1 MKKLFFWVVLLLQCV
16 FSNVIFSQSVVKETN
31 LASAFKANFIQY
43 PIADFV
49 AEGNANWF
57 ISGDFVSTR
66 YEYRSNG
73 IVRMI
78 GDSVKL
84 YSKKTNN
91 LPTDSLYRMKLFNG
105 SIHLFTP
112 NGILRYQD
120 SEFVYSDY
128 GKKIGTTYIR
138 DLVEKSGSIFYATN
152 SGFVKESGNKVQVFT
167 TSDGL
172 PDNKC
177 LKIQLVGDEI
187 FGITETG
194 VFVYNLMSGIINT
207 IHKGKPNKRLDLW
220 LFDGHVMVRT
230 LDFTEFILEIG
241 VWDGEWKSLNDIYGN
256 CDLDLRYAY
265 PQGSLRFWGN
275 EKTTIITQVASVQ
288 NAYIY
293 LGGAKKVLNRINKLD
308 LAYVNETSTYWIAYN
323 SKGEPVL
330 YEADN
335 TTAEDI
341 LTDDN
346 LPVELT
352 SANNISMSVSSENIH
367 YNYAYPG
374 NKIVSENCASTVF
387 SRALWISAIDSSQ
400 RVHTACNT
408 YNQRGKDFTPGPLGK
423 DAKYKSTWK
432 QKYNRVFVVHAKEIA
447 KHRKAV
453 SDSGTIN
460 YVNPNIQEWPVYE
473 IDGTD
478 TLTMAPWV
486 DANNNGFYDPEKG
499 DYPKIKG
506 DEAFFTVYHD
516 SIRHFETQGEPLLIQ
531 VNELTWSVKCPLWQN
546 TDTFGII
553 DNTVFVE
560 YELINRSK
568 NRYRNARLGSWL
580 DVDLGYYADDAVG
593 CAPSHNVG
601 FGYNGDSMDEVTY
614 GFGNNPPVQN
624 VIFCEGPIADSD
636 GKDSDNDGVVDNI
649 GEQAK
654 MGSFMF
660 YDNSNHPTFGNPDA
674 AIEYF
679 RLMNAKYLD
688 GSPVKLDTQ
697 VVNFQYSHGED
708 PSCPG
713 KYWTEK
719 TSGNF
724 IGDRRF
730 VMATASFD
738 WSPGQTVHQT
748 IAYQT
753 MQTAYS
759 VDPVADVMHVADV
772 VNTVYKNASWMNCQI
787 AFLATEKFSEEPQ
800 LSIFPVPV
808 NQQLYVK
815 STTNFNPN
823 GLVIYDLTGRKIEVS
838 FSKTNDMYLADL
850 ADIPNG
856 IYILSLKDG
865 ANSFSAKIIKQ

>member
-1 MKKLFFWVVLLLQCV
+1 MKKLYFSIVLLLLCV

-31 LASAFKANFIQY
+31 LAPAFKANFIQY
-43 PIADFV
+43 LIADFV

-57 ISGDFVSTR
+57 ISGDFITSR
-66 YEYRSNG
+66 YEYRSKG
-73 IVRMI
+73 IVRMV

-152 SGFVKESGNKVQVFT
+152 SGFVIESGNKVQVFK

-177 LKIQLVGDEI
+177 LKIQLIGDEI

-194 VFVYNLMSGIINT
+194 VFVYNLMSGLINT
-207 IHKGKPNKRLDLW
+207 IHKGKPNQRLDLW
-220 LFDGHVMVRT
+220 LFDGHVMVHS
-230 LDFTEFILEIG
+230 LDFTAFNLEIG
-241 VWDGEWKSLNDIYGN
+241 VWDGGWKSLNDIYGN

-265 PQGSLRFWGN
+265 PQSSLRFWGN
-275 EKTTIITQVASVQ
+275 DKTTIITQVSSSQ
-288 NAYIY
+288 KAYLY

-323 SKGEPVL
+323 IKGEPVL

-352 SANNISMSVSSENIH
+352 SANNISMSVSSENMH
-367 YNYAYPG
+367 YNYTYPG

-387 SRALWISAIDSSQ
+387 SRALWISALDSSQ
-400 RVHTACNT
+400 KVHTACNT
-408 YNQRGKDFTPGPLGK
+408 FNQRGKDFAPGPLGK
-423 DAKYKSTWK
+423 NAKYKSAWK
-432 QKYNRVFVVHAKEIA
+432 QKYNRVFVVHATEIA

-453 SDSGTIN
+453 SDSGTIS
-460 YVNPNIQEWPVYE
+460 YVNPHIQEWPVYE

-478 TLTMAPWV
+478 TLKMAPWV

-506 DEAFFTVYHD
+506 DEALFTVYHD
-516 SIRHFETQGEPLLIQ
+516 SIRHAETSGEPLLIQ

-560 YELINRSK
+560 YDLINRSK
-568 NRYRNARLGSWL
+568 NSYNNARLGTWL
-580 DVDLGYYADDAVG
+580 DVELGNYADDAVG

-601 FGYNGDSMDEVTY
+601 FGYNGDSMDEGTY

-624 VIFCEGPIADSD
+624 VIFCEGPLADSD
-636 GKDSDNDGVVDNI
+636 GKDSDNDGVVDNV

-660 YDNSNHPTFGNPDA
+660 YDNSQHPTFGNPGP
-674 AIEYF
+674 AIEFF
-679 RLMNAKYLD
+679 RLMNSKYLD

-730 VMATASFD
+730 VMSTASFD

-753 MQTAYS
+753 MQTAYR

-772 VNTVYKNASWMNCQI
+772 VNTVYQNASWMNCQI

-800 LSIFPVPV
+800 FAIFPVPV

-823 GLVIYDLTGRKIEVS
+823 GLAIYDLTGRKIEVS

-850 ADIPNG
+850 ANIPDG
-856 IYILSLKDG
+856 IYILSLKEG
-865 ANSFSAKIIKQ
+865 ANSFSAKFIKQ

>member
-1 MKKLFFWVVLLLQCV
+1 MKKLYFSIVLLLLCV

-31 LASAFKANFIQY
+31 LAPAFKANFIQY
-43 PIADFV
+43 LIADFV

-57 ISGDFVSTR
+57 ISGDFITSR
-66 YEYRSNG
+66 YEYRSKG
-73 IVRMI
+73 IVRMV

-138 DLVEKSGSIFYATN
+138 DLVEKSGSMFYATN
-152 SGFVKESGNKVQVFT
+152 SGFVIESGNNVQVFT

-194 VFVYNLMSGIINT
+194 VFVYNLMSGLINT
-207 IHKGKPNKRLDLW
+207 IHKGKPNQRLDLW
-220 LFDGHVMVRT
+220 LFNGHVMVRT
-230 LDFTEFILEIG
+230 LDFTAFNLEIG
-241 VWDGEWKSLNDIYGN
+241 VWDGGWKSLNDIYGN

-387 SRALWISAIDSSQ
+387 SRALWISALDSSE
-400 RVHTACNT
+400 RVHIACNT

-423 DAKYKSTWK
+423 NAKYKSAWK
-432 QKYNRVFVVHAKEIA
+432 QKYNRVFVVHAKEIT

-453 SDSGTIN
+453 SDSGTIS
-460 YVNPNIQEWPVYE
+460 YVNPHIQEWPVYE

-478 TLTMAPWV
+478 TLKMAPWV

-506 DEAFFTVYHD
+506 DEALFTVYHD
-516 SIRHFETQGEPLLIQ
+516 SIRHAETQGEPMLIQ

-568 NRYRNARLGSWL
+568 NRYRNARLGSFL

-624 VIFCEGPIADSD
+624 VVFCEGPLADSD
-636 GKDSDNDGVVDNI
+636 GKDSDNDGVVDNV

-660 YDNSNHPTFGNPDA
+660 YDNSNHPTFGNPHA

-679 RLMNAKYLD
+679 RLMNSKYLD

-730 VMATASFD
+730 VMSTASFD

-753 MQTAYS
+753 MQTAYR

-772 VNTVYKNASWMNCQI
+772 VNTVYQNASWMNCQI

-800 LSIFPVPV
+800 FAIFPVPV

-823 GLVIYDLTGRKIEVS
+823 GLAIYDLTGRKIEVS

-850 ADIPNG
+850 ANIPDG
-856 IYILSLKDG
+856 IYILSLKEG
-865 ANSFSAKIIKQ
+865 ANSFSAKFIKQ